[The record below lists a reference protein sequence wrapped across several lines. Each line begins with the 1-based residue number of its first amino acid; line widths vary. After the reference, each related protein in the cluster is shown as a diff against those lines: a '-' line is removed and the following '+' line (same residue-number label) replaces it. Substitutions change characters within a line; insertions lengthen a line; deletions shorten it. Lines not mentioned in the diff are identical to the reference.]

1 MHGPTCVFRANLTPF
16 SPQTQDCNAEPCAVE
31 EPNHGVTAI
40 VTQMFDN
47 MVHTVEANR
56 PNSGR
61 YVTYQ
66 V

>member
-1 MHGPTCVFRANLTPF
+1 MNALCTQAASPPPSPAPT
-16 SPQTQDCNAEPCAVE
+16 AVE

-47 MVHTVEANR
+47 MVHTVKANR
-56 PNSGR
+56 PHSGR